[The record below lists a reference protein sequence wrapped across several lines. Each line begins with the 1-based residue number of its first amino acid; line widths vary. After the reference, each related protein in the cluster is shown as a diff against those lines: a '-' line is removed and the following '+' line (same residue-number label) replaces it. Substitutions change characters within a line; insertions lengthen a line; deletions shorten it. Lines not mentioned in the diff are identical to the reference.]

1 MALTYSNYRW
11 ERANVRKGDRFY
23 YKRDVVNTIEV
34 SLYGK
39 SLTNVQEQVIATVT
53 YDADSKS
60 PYWGKW
66 HVNFG
71 AQSPEIH
78 RLRMEEVPKFGNKDD
93 AMAWA
98 TAMIRLSV

>member
-11 ERANVRKGDRFY
+11 ERSNVRKGDRFY
-23 YKRDVVNTIEV
+23 YKRDAVTVWKTGARSEP
-34 SLYGK
+34 
-39 SLTNVQEQVIATVT
+39 QEQVIATVT

-98 TAMIRLSV
+98 TAMIRLSI

>member
-1 MALTYSNYRW
+1 MSLSYTSYRW
-11 ERANVRKGDRFY
+11 ERSNARKGDRYY
-23 YKRDVVNTIEV
+23 YKRDVSWSHNPTRTPE
-34 SLYGK
+34 
-39 SLTNVQEQVIATVT
+39 EQVIATVT

-98 TAMIRLSV
+98 TAMIRLTI

>member
-11 ERANVRKGDRFY
+11 ERSNVRKGNRFY
-23 YKRDVVNTIEV
+23 YKRDVVTVWSNGGH
-34 SLYGK
+34 SAA
-39 SLTNVQEQVIATVT
+39 QEQVIATVT

>member
-11 ERANVRKGDRFY
+11 ERSNVRKGDRFY
-23 YKRDVVNTIEV
+23 YKRDAVTVWKTGGH
-34 SLYGK
+34 SQP
-39 SLTNVQEQVIATVT
+39 QEQVIATVT

>member
-1 MALTYSNYRW
+1 MALTYTNYRW
-11 ERANVRKGDRFY
+11 ERSNVRKGDRFY
-23 YKRDVVNTIEV
+23 YKRDVNWANNPSRLREP
-34 SLYGK
+34 
-39 SLTNVQEQVIATVT
+39 QVIATVT

>member
-1 MALTYSNYRW
+1 MALTYTNYRW
-11 ERANVRKGDRFY
+11 ERSNVRKGDRFY
-23 YKRDVVNTIEV
+23 YKRDAVTVWN
-34 SLYGK
+34 SGGL
-39 SLTNVQEQVIATVT
+39 SAVQEQTIATVT

-78 RLRMEEVPKFGNKDD
+78 RLRMEEMPKFGNKDD

-98 TAMIRLSV
+98 TAMIRLTV

>member
-11 ERANVRKGDRFY
+11 ERSNVRKGDRFY
-23 YKRDVVNTIEV
+23 YKRDAVTVWKTGER
-34 SLYGK
+34 SK
-39 SLTNVQEQVIATVT
+39 PQEQLIATVT

>member
-1 MALTYSNYRW
+1 MALTYTNYRW
-11 ERANVRKGDRFY
+11 EPANVRKGDRYF
-23 YKRDVVNTIEV
+23 YKRDRVFVF
-34 SLYGK
+34 SGMQSRK
-39 SLTNVQEQVIATVT
+39 SEEQVIATVT

-78 RLRMEEVPKFGNKDD
+78 RLRMEEMPKFGNKDD

-98 TAMIRLSV
+98 TAMIRLTV